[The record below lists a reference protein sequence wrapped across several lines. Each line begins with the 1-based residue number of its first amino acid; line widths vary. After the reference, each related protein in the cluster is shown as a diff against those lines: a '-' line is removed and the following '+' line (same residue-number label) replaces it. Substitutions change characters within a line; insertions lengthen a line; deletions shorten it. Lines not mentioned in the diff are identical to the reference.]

1 MFIWEERNEAWR
13 EVLRAQWPF
22 ALKLICVDLGT
33 SSSRKGHMNR
43 SIIRWGLF
51 SLLLLSFAASSHA
64 QVAVGISVRFGPPP
78 IPIYA
83 QPICPGPGYF
93 WTPGYWAWSD
103 DDGYY
108 WVPGTWVVAP
118 IGMYW
123 TPGYWGWGGGFYAWH
138 SGYWGPHVGFY
149 GGINYGYGYSGVG
162 FYGGEWRDRG
172 FYYNR
177 SVTNVSVTNVTN
189 VYNRTV
195 IVNNVNRVSYNGGQ
209 GGIDRR
215 PSRDEERWDHERHA
229 EPLGVQMEHEHAAS
243 RNRENFA
250 RENHG
255 RPAFAA
261 TARPGDFSRHSVV
274 PARAAGGEYHPP
286 AMSPREARVNGP
298 ANRGN
303 FNDAPRSNA
312 SAPMTD
318 SGRSRRRRRAG
329 TRTSVAAIRMC
340 GTITGTMIAARTRT
354 SGMTPATTKCAEI
367 RTRTETISRGRTR
380 CGAIKTRTGTIVL
393 RRTKCEAIRI
403 RTETI
408 NLARM
413 KCGTM
418 TTVPR
423 TRRTRTRGPRTTR
436 REATSSTQARLLRGR
451 SGQMV
456 LLRRMIITADGSSNL

>member
-1 MFIWEERNEAWR
+1 
-13 EVLRAQWPF
+13 
-22 ALKLICVDLGT
+22 
-33 SSSRKGHMNR
+33 MNR

-303 FNDAPRSNA
+303 SNDAPRSNQRPSDGFRPFTPPTKGGNSNERGGNPNVRNDNRNNDRGPNPNVRNDTRNNEMRGNQNPNRNDQPRQNEMRGNQNPNRNDRPPQNEMRGNQNPNRNDQPRQNEMRNNDNRPANPPHQNARPTDNAPRGNQQHA
-312 SAPMTD
+312 SPPPPRQERPN
-318 SGRSRRRRRAG
+318 GP
-329 TRTSVAAIRMC
+329 
-340 GTITGTMIAARTRT
+340 
-354 SGMTPATTKCAEI
+354 PAKDDHH
-367 RTRTETISRGRTR
+367 RGR
-380 CGAIKTRTGTIVL
+380 
-393 RRTKCEAIRI
+393 
-403 RTETI
+403 
-408 NLARM
+408 
-413 KCGTM
+413 
-418 TTVPR
+418 
-423 TRRTRTRGPRTTR
+423 
-436 REATSSTQARLLRGR
+436 
-451 SGQMV
+451 
-456 LLRRMIITADGSSNL
+456 